1 MIILLKFD
9 MINKNILQ
17 EMDNDITDAELLA
30 ICSEE
35 IILERKDFNLKNFVL
50 KIKELNYKALPH
62 FKYAKKHLSNIAKFR
77 YFKNNQ
83 YINKLIK
90 LITQMELTEYLL
102 HQGATIEEIKHETD
116 IPSELL
122 AMIIKQ
128 NYSHIPKDIL
138 RFRLINYRILKL
150 AKLQEIFFKE
160 TILPL
165 LKSNDKLLAYELLK
179 NFEDIIRSDAKERIF
194 LENKLNEK

>member
-9 MINKNILQ
+9 MIYKNILQ

-102 HQGATIEEIKHETD
+102 HQGATIEEIKNETD